1 MTSALETQWTP
12 SLFSLMD
19 LIFFFLNVGDF
30 CEIFAYNKSISS
42 VENLNSFLSVQRAL
56 PAWPGDTYVSRLWD
70 SLPKARVVGHPG
82 SWGAELGA
90 MPSTSSTEFV
100 AGQTQMDA
108 LVLSCVWT
116 ACRHP

>member
-1 MTSALETQWTP
+1 MDTFAL
-12 SLFSLMD
+12 LFNGSD
-19 LIFFFLNVGDF
+19 FFFFLNVGDF

-108 LVLSCVWT
+108 LVLGCVWT